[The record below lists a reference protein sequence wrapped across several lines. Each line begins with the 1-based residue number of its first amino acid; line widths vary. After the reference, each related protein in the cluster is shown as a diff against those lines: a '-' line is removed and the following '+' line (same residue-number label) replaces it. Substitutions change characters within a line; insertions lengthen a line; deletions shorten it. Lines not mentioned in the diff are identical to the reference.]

1 MHTQANRTQFEM
13 NGATIIHTPTGAEF
27 TPQGRDSVIVWT
39 GDIGQKLPSGDVY
52 RYADVL
58 DVMNSVGRDPLSPIR
73 ADECSVTPYRTDR
86 DREVSAQRQRG
97 RPRGDT

>member
-58 DVMNSVGRDPLSPIR
+58 DVMRPVWGETRSVRLEPMN
-73 ADECSVTPYRTDR
+73 A
-86 DREVSAQRQRG
+86 A
-97 RPRGDT
+97 